1 MHGNIEALT
10 PGHITV
16 PRWPHDLQCGPTHI
30 PLFFHLY
37 IAQMRADRQ
46 LYLPDRLDDD
56 EKHNKSMSG
65 GQGAA

>member
-1 MHGNIEALT
+1 MIL
-10 PGHITV
+10 
-16 PRWPHDLQCGPTHI
+16 LCGPTHI

>member
-1 MHGNIEALT
+1 
-10 PGHITV
+10 
-16 PRWPHDLQCGPTHI
+16 
-30 PLFFHLY
+30 
-37 IAQMRADRQ
+37 MRADRQ